1 MWKSTKNVSLTIFQ
15 LKICKMKLEV
25 SLKFRAKTIN
35 FIKVKLWKWD
45 FFKDFQTPW
54 QTRKLSKIMQYGWR
68 TGFSLLIS
76 GSTNKLRIYLIAHNY
91 VVCKMSSTKWP
102 QFRIFL
108 IFQDRELQE
117 LRHIINNL
125 KEKNEMG
132 DQGKLWKR
140 KKYYKVSKT
149 FFFFFSAFKMEI
161 RW

>member
-1 MWKSTKNVSLTIFQ
+1 M
-15 LKICKMKLEV
+15 
-25 SLKFRAKTIN
+25 
-35 FIKVKLWKWD
+35 
-45 FFKDFQTPW
+45 
-54 QTRKLSKIMQYGWR
+54 
-68 TGFSLLIS
+68 
-76 GSTNKLRIYLIAHNY
+76 IAHNY

-149 FFFFFSAFKMEI
+149 FFFSFSVPSRWKSDDNMLNTQNEAAYDINGHKVSRSGSARSFI
-161 RW
+161 RGGRKNSWVRNDRNE

>member
-1 MWKSTKNVSLTIFQ
+1 M
-15 LKICKMKLEV
+15 
-25 SLKFRAKTIN
+25 
-35 FIKVKLWKWD
+35 
-45 FFKDFQTPW
+45 
-54 QTRKLSKIMQYGWR
+54 
-68 TGFSLLIS
+68 
-76 GSTNKLRIYLIAHNY
+76 IAHNY

-149 FFFFFSAFKMEI
+149 FFLFQCLQDGNQMITCSILKMKLLMILMGIKSREVGPRGLLSEEEGKI
-161 RW
+161 LG

>member
-1 MWKSTKNVSLTIFQ
+1 M
-15 LKICKMKLEV
+15 
-25 SLKFRAKTIN
+25 
-35 FIKVKLWKWD
+35 
-45 FFKDFQTPW
+45 
-54 QTRKLSKIMQYGWR
+54 
-68 TGFSLLIS
+68 
-76 GSTNKLRIYLIAHNY
+76 IAHNY

-149 FFFFFSAFKMEI
+149 FFFLFQCLQDGNQMITCSILKMKLLMILMGIKSREVGPRGLLLEVEGKI
-161 RW
+161 LG

>member
-1 MWKSTKNVSLTIFQ
+1 
-15 LKICKMKLEV
+15 
-25 SLKFRAKTIN
+25 
-35 FIKVKLWKWD
+35 
-45 FFKDFQTPW
+45 
-54 QTRKLSKIMQYGWR
+54 MQYGWR

-132 DQGKLWKR
+132 DQS
-140 KKYYKVSKT
+140 KVGSEQST
-149 FFFFFSAFKMEI
+149 VDSRYSGFLAANFHLNSRFFSNYQNWVYEVKIIANSGKPRYSGLFRAPLYRESTVSNVYFLVLA
-161 RW
+161 